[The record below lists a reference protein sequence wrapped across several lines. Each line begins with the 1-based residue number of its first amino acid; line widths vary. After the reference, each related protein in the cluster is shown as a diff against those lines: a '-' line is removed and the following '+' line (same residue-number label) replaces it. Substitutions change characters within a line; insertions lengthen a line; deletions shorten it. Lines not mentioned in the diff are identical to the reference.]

1 MAVHGEGGSVKAVLL
16 LLTALV
22 LFSTPA
28 FAQGFSGGFNVGS
41 GFPQGKTT
49 GTTQQRRGGLPPV
62 ATSAVGLNI
71 VEAGSYG
78 GNWNSFGGWNGGDGG
93 AFPGGGE
100 GGGLPPGF
108 PPSPGEGFQLMT
120 QHGQPVGWYSP
131 EEIALSQT
139 DFPAALRSIVNS
151 DRYYGGESGRRSI
164 LYEIGDIDSPF

>member
-1 MAVHGEGGSVKAVLL
+1 MKSLL
-16 LLTALV
+16 IAMTMLV
-22 LFSTPA
+22 LSTPA
-28 FAQGFSGGFNVGS
+28 FGQSYGGGFNV
-41 GFPQGKTT
+41 QGGYAVGQRYQSNKTA
-49 GTTQQRRGGLPPV
+49 TTMQRRGGLPPV

-78 GNWNSFGGWNGGDGG
+78 GNWNSFGGWNPGNGGN
-93 AFPGGGE
+93 AFPGSGGE

-108 PPSPGEGFQLMT
+108 PPSPGEGYQLMT

-131 EEIALSQT
+131 EEIALSQS

-151 DRYYGGESGRRSI
+151 DRYYGGEMGRRSI

>member
-1 MAVHGEGGSVKAVLL
+1 MKGILIL
-16 LLTALV
+16 ITI
-22 LFSTPA
+22 LFLGNPA
-28 FAQGFSGGFNVGS
+28 FAQSYGGGFNVQG
-41 GFPQGKTT
+41 GYAGYQGKSTSTT
-49 GTTQQRRGGLPPV
+49 VTRRGGLPPV

-78 GNWNSFGGWNGGDGG
+78 GNWGAFGGWNGEGG
-93 AFPGGGE
+93 GGGGFPGGGE
-100 GGGLPPGF
+100 GGLPPGF
-108 PPSPGEGFQLMT
+108 PPSPGPGFQLMT

-151 DRYYGGESGRRSI
+151 DRYYGGEMGRRSI

>member
-1 MAVHGEGGSVKAVLL
+1 MKNLLIAITMMVLG
-16 LLTALV
+16 
-22 LFSTPA
+22 TPA
-28 FAQGFSGGFNVGS
+28 FAQYGGGFNVAGGYAMAQQYQS
-41 GFPQGKTT
+41 NQTAKTVT
-49 GTTQQRRGGLPPV
+49 RRGGLPPT

-78 GNWNSFGGWNGGDGG
+78 GNWGGGGGG
-93 AFPGGGE
+93 GGFPGGG
-100 GGGLPPGF
+100 GGGGGFPGGVDNGLPPGF

-151 DRYYGGESGRRSI
+151 DRYYGGEMGRRSI